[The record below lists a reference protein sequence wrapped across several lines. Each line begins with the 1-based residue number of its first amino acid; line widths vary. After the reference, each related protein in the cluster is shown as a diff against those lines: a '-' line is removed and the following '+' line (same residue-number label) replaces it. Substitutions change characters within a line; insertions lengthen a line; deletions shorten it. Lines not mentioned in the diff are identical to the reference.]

1 MELLNEV
8 TDLLRGALDS
18 PWLWLALFLVAG
30 LDALFPFMPSET
42 AVVTVAVLLGQDP
55 PRLALLAVVAAVGA
69 FAGDC
74 ASYWIGRTAGER
86 VLTSMRRGEKTRQR
100 YAWAKARVDEHAPL
114 LIVGARYLPGGRVA
128 SGLATG
134 SLHFPWRRFAVYDLC
149 GAGIWA
155 VYSTVVGWV
164 GGAGFADE
172 PAKGLVLAGV
182 LALAMLAAFEGARRL
197 RGWLRS
203 RRGPR
208 DVPRR
213 DPNTPHSFPRGGDR
227 GRAGRPGADVSEVDS
242 QQAGRPPGQG
252 AFPGPRSGGA
262 PARREGEPRTCS

>member
-8 TDLLRGALDS
+8 TGLLRSTLDS

-30 LDALFPFMPSET
+30 LDALLPFMPSET
-42 AVVTVAVLLGQDP
+42 AVVLVAVLLGQDP
-55 PRLALLAVVAAVGA
+55 PRLALLAVVAAAGA

-86 VLTSMRRGEKTRQR
+86 VLAGMRRGEKTRQR
-100 YAWAKARVDEHAPL
+100 YDWAKARVDEHAPL

-134 SLHFPWRRFAVYDLC
+134 SLRFPWRRFWVYDLC
-149 GAGIWA
+149 GAGAWA

-172 PAKGLVLAGV
+172 PAKGLLLAGA
-182 LALAMLAAFEGARRL
+182 LALTMLAAFEGARRL

-213 DPNTPHSFPRGGDR
+213 DPNTPHGLPRGGDR
-227 GRAGRPGADVSEVDS
+227 SGAGRTGPDVSEVDG

-252 AFPGPRSGGA
+252 AFHGPRSGGA
-262 PARREGEPRTCS
+262 PGRRESEPRACS